1 MLFRVRLSRLG
12 VLLRCRR
19 RSGVRSGVC
28 GVLLGEAALVFGLD
42 GFVAPVLVVWYMVDM
57 ACTGDIRT

>member
-1 MLFRVRLSRLG
+1 MCG
-12 VLLRCRR
+12 VLLL
-19 RSGVRSGVC
+19 
-28 GVLLGEAALVFGLD
+28 LLGEAALVFGLD